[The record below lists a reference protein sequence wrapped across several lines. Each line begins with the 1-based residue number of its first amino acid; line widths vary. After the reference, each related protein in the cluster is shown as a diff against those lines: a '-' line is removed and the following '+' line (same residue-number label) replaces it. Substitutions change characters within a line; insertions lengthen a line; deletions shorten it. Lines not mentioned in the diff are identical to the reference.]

1 MAHSEAFRKQRRKL
15 LLTAAALGSLGTVG
29 LLKPEANTAGHSG
42 YFLSLQKALR
52 ENGLATPTLV
62 IDRQRL
68 GHNIAALKRRI
79 SGDFGYRIVAKSLPS
94 LPLLRYVMAGTGTR
108 KLMLFHQPSL
118 NQVADALPDSDLLVG
133 KPLPVACAAR
143 FYQQFA
149 TSSSQFNPAMQLQW
163 LIDSEARLA
172 EYQQLAA
179 QLNQPLRVNL
189 EIDIG
194 LHRGGFSDQKSLAGV
209 LTTIE
214 QSPWLS
220 FSGFMGYE
228 PHVLKAPGPTEWL
241 LEQAMARYQQ
251 FVDTAEHT
259 LGRSI
264 SNLTLNTGGSTTFP
278 LYQGRAGQVPA
289 NELAAGS
296 ALVMPTDFDVATLAG
311 HQPAAFIAT
320 PVLKLLER
328 TRIPGVPGLGRLQ
341 TLWNPN
347 HARTAF
353 IYGGYWKASPVSP
366 PGLVTNG
373 IYGRSTNQ
381 EMLNLA
387 DEVPLEVGDRVFLRP
402 HQSEAVLLEFG
413 DLAVF
418 DASKGKITERWPVF
432 ERG

>member
-15 LLTAAALGSLGTVG
+15 LLAGAAVGGLGVAGFLQ
-29 LLKPEANTAGHSG
+29 PEAQTAGHSR
-42 YFLSLQKALR
+42 YFLTLQKALR
-52 ENGLATPTLV
+52 DKSLATPTLV

-68 GHNIAALKRRI
+68 NHNIAVLKRRI
-79 SGDFGYRIVAKSLPS
+79 GEDFSYRIVAKSLPS
-94 LPLLRYVMAGTGTR
+94 VPMLQHIMATAGTR

-118 NQVADALPDSDLLVG
+118 NQIAHTLPDSDVLLG
-133 KPLPVACAAR
+133 KPLPVACAER
-143 FYQQFA
+143 FYKQLETTPSGFK
-149 TSSSQFNPAMQLQW
+149 PDRQLQW
-163 LIDSEARLA
+163 LVDSPARLT
-172 EYQQLAA
+172 EYRQLAE
-179 QLNQPLRVNL
+179 QRQQPMRVNL

-194 LHRGGFSDQKSLAGV
+194 LHRGGFASQKTLVWA

-214 QSPWLS
+214 RSPWLT

-228 PHVLKAPGPTEWL
+228 PHILKAPGPTNWL
-241 LEQAMARYQQ
+241 RDQAMARYQR

-264 SNLTLNTGGSTTFP
+264 SDLTLNTGGSTTYQ
-278 LYQGRAGQVPA
+278 LYQGMAGRIPA

-296 ALVMPTDFDVATLAG
+296 ALVLPSDFDVATLSD
-311 HQPAAFIAT
+311 HQRAAFIAT
-320 PVLKLLER
+320 PVLKLLDR
-328 TRIPGVPGLGRLQ
+328 TRIPGAPGLGRLQ

-387 DEVPLEVGDRVFLRP
+387 DGVPLEVGDRVFLRP
-402 HQSEAVLLEFG
+402 HQSESVLLEFG

-418 DASKGKITERWPVF
+418 DGVKGEITERWPVF
-432 ERG
+432 GRG